1 MKNFYNLNDIKDINQ
16 SIDEILDIKNN
27 VGKYQKI
34 FEDKIIGLIFFNPS
48 LRTRMSTYKASRN
61 LGLET
66 FFINISNNIWSLEF
80 EDGKIMDS
88 SKVEHIKDC
97 LLYTSPSP
105 RDALTSRMPSSA

>member
-48 LRTRMSTYKASRN
+48 LRTRMSTYKASKN

-66 FFINISNNIWSLEF
+66 FFINISNF
-80 EDGKIMDS
+80 EVGILNFLQSFFVKIF
-88 SKVEHIKDC
+88 E
-97 LLYTSPSP
+97 
-105 RDALTSRMPSSA
+105 PSS